1 MSAAQ
6 VWVGSSVYRREY
18 PVMGEDRYDERSEEA
33 ADLRAEYAEEWA
45 EFCEVGWAGRRFEDR
60 LASRLGG
67 RRTP

>member
-1 MSAAQ
+1 
-6 VWVGSSVYRREY
+6 
-18 PVMGEDRYDERSEEA
+18 MGDDLYERNEEA

-45 EFCEVGWAGRRFEDR
+45 EFCEAGWAGRRLEDR